1 METKFRAL
9 RLVAL
14 ICRVIAWAVLIGG
27 AVIALLAIVLGAVQ
41 GRAGGPS
48 PLFVNL
54 PVAARIIGPVSG
66 LIAGVAILLAALL
79 QFLLI
84 LAGSEVIHL
93 VLALEE
99 STRETAYYLRGEN
112 TIPPPPTAISW
123 EPPSSDS

>member
-14 ICRVIAWAVLIGG
+14 ICRIIAWAVLIGG

-48 PLFVNL
+48 PLFVDL
-54 PVAARIIGPVSG
+54 PVAARIIGPLSG

-84 LAGSEVIHL
+84 FAGSEVIHL
-93 VLALEE
+93 ALALEQ

-112 TIPPPPTAISW
+112 AIPPPPTAISW